1 MFLSHFFIYIY
12 FLQELAAIPR
22 NQLLSEKWTALLA
35 SIKVKLIAALKD
47 LQLFGLSTLSP
58 EELVNRI
65 WALGPR
71 NCGTNIL
78 LNLSDYEQPD
88 FWSSHAK
95 SDMDIRSTTDPRKDF
110 NSSLVNGFQI
120 TSVAGPLCEEPMQ
133 GVCFAVLEWS
143 IQSEGEDLNS
153 RGPFSG
159 MLTQFRLSI

>member
-1 MFLSHFFIYIY
+1 M
-12 FLQELAAIPR
+12 
-22 NQLLSEKWTALLA
+22 
-35 SIKVKLIAALKD
+35 
-47 LQLFGLSTLSP
+47 
-58 EELVNRI
+58 NRI

-95 SDMDIRSTTDPRKDF
+95 SDMDIRSKTDPRKDF